1 MAKSELTDEQWSKI
15 EPLLPPPRRSRKGG
29 PIPTPNRPCF
39 EGILWVLRTG
49 APWKDLPGRYPS
61 YQTCHRRFQRW
72 VDNGTLRRVLKA
84 LARDLHARGGLDLS
98 EAFIDGSFA
107 SAKKK
112 GGASGKPSGAK
123 GPRSWPLQTALVF
136 LSPLPSPRPRR
147 TKSRSSSKP

>member
-1 MAKSELTDEQWSKI
+1 MDLTNEQWAI
-15 EPLLPPPRRSRKGG
+15 LEPLLPKPRVRRDGRG
-29 PIPTPNRPCF
+29 RPWRDPRDVLN
-39 EGILWVLRTG
+39 GILWVLRTG

-136 LSPLPSPRPRR
+136 LSPRPSPRPRR